1 MIESIKYNLAN
12 LGNFSGR
19 DSRPTFWWYVLFLFV
34 VNFVIGMVVSLPM
47 AVTAFS
53 SSFEA
58 VQSGVDPENF
68 QASFI
73 DSLTDSMRTQM
84 WISVIFGIAMAGL
97 LAASFVRR
105 LHDSGKPGWIAL
117 IAIGLYVGSLIFNL
131 INLDSMM
138 ESMRVAMDAT
148 DPTAMIRGQTDLY
161 AYSAMTYIAY
171 LIIIIFGVFDTQRGA
186 NQYGDE
192 PDYN

>member
-1 MIESIKYNLAN
+1 
-12 LGNFSGR
+12 
-19 DSRPTFWWYVLFLFV
+19 
-34 VNFVIGMVVSLPM
+34 M
-47 AVTAFS
+47 AMSAMGG
-53 SSFEA
+53 SFEA
-58 VQSGVDPENF
+58 VQSGADPENF
-68 QASFI
+68 QASFVH
-73 DSLTDSMRTQM
+73 DLTESMKTQI
-84 WISVIFGIAMAGL
+84 WISVILGIVMAGL

-117 IAIGLYVGSLIFNL
+117 IAFGLYVGSLVFNQ

-138 ESMRVAMDAT
+138 DSMRVAMDAS

-161 AYSAMTYIAY
+161 TYSFATYISY
-171 LIIIIFGVFDTQRGA
+171 LIVIIFGVFDSQRGP

>member
-1 MIESIKYNLAN
+1 
-12 LGNFSGR
+12 
-19 DSRPTFWWYVLFLFV
+19 
-34 VNFVIGMVVSLPM
+34 
-47 AVTAFS
+47 
-53 SSFEA
+53 
-58 VQSGVDPENF
+58 
-68 QASFI
+68 
-73 DSLTDSMRTQM
+73 M